1 MKKLWSLILTVVLVL
16 AALGC
21 VVFALGLL
29 MDADLVRIADVVFS
43 NYDLAKV
50 IPAVE
55 DSLGGLMNYLPVWA
69 FGGAIFEEKGS

>member
-1 MKKLWSLILTVVLVL
+1 MKKLWGVILTVVIVL
-16 AALGC
+16 AVLGC

-50 IPAVE
+50 LVAVE
-55 DSLGGLMNYLPVWA
+55 ESFGGVMRWLPV
-69 FGGAIFEEKGS
+69 

>member
-1 MKKLWSLILTVVLVL
+1 MKKLWSVILTVVIVL
-16 AALGC
+16 AVLGC

-50 IPAVE
+50 LAAVE
-55 DSLGGLMNYLPVWA
+55 ENLGGLMRYLP
-69 FGGAIFEEKGS
+69 I

>member
-1 MKKLWSLILTVVLVL
+1 MKKLWSVILTVVIVL
-16 AALGC
+16 AVLGC

-50 IPAVE
+50 LAAVRKT
-55 DSLGGLMNYLPVWA
+55 WA
-69 FGGAIFEEKGS
+69 A